1 MACQSHK
8 SVPESRMLYGYAR
21 VSTDDQNL
29 DLQRSALEAAGCRQI
44 FEDRVTGTARERSGL
59 TRALKACD
67 KGDVLVVWRLDR
79 LGRSLGHL
87 IELLSGLA
95 ERGVQFRSLSEAI
108 DTTTPTGRLT
118 FHVIG
123 ALAEFERALIH
134 ERTSAGLKAAKA
146 RGVRLGRKPSITE
159 AQAKHARSLIDSGE
173 NPRSVARSFGIG
185 RTTLY
190 RHLARASAGVS

>member
-1 MACQSHK
+1 
-8 SVPESRMLYGYAR
+8 MLIGYAR

-29 DLQRSALEAAGCRQI
+29 DLQRQALREEGCSQI
-44 FEDRVTGTARERSGL
+44 FEERAGGASQRRSGL
-59 TRALKACD
+59 DQALRACGQ
-67 KGDVLVVWRLDR
+67 GDVLVVWRLDR

-87 IELLSGLA
+87 IELLHNLSQ
-95 ERGVQFRSLSEAI
+95 RGIQFRSLYELI
-108 DTTTPTGRLT
+108 DTTTPTGKLT

-134 ERTSAGLKAAKA
+134 ERTMAGLKAAKA
-146 RGVRLGRKPSITE
+146 RGVRLGRRPAITVD
-159 AQAKHARSLIDSGE
+159 QLQHARRLIESGE

-190 RHLARASAGVS
+190 RHLAQASAST